1 MGKLYA
7 VEIFVASVLLVALVE
22 GGYCPTHDVKGPR
35 IRVTLSEKVE
45 YLQQSIKSDYAHKKE
60 VYSDYSFQDQFRE
73 HGIALSLDFK
83 ASGHAGIGGKNGIG
97 VGGSMS
103 TNAATAFNEVI
114 SATKANS
121 RHRELEKTNFRTFQ
135 AGVLQIYQ
143 KVTKEVTIGS
153 VSSKIV
159 SYDLLSSVTHNNAKS
174 VKELRQMAAEYLN
187 YHYPDKIGT
196 ITGST
201 YTETACVSEYN
212 CKDLP
217 VSPNGHSHPRGCPGA
232 VWTNGKPS
240 KTYCGGKNVSGQ
252 QEFPWYNHCCVW
264 ARATQKCIRKHW
276 TLFD

>member
-7 VEIFVASVLLVALVE
+7 VDIFVASVLLVALVE

-45 YLQQSIKSDYAHKKE
+45 YMQQSLASDYEHKKE
-60 VYSDYSFQDQFRE
+60 VYSDYSFQDKFHE

-83 ASGHAGIGGKNGIG
+83 ASGHVGIGGKNGIG
-97 VGGSMS
+97 AGGDMS
-103 TNAATAFNEVI
+103 ANAATAFNEVT
-114 SATKANS
+114 SSTKAKS
-121 RHRELEKTNFRTFQ
+121 RHSELEKTNYRTFQ
-135 AGVLQIYQ
+135 AGFLQIYQ
-143 KVTKEVTIGS
+143 KVTKKVTIGS

-159 SYDLLSSVTHNNAKS
+159 SYDLISSVTHNNAKS

-212 CKDLP
+212 CKVLP
-217 VSPNGHSHPRGCPGA
+217 ISPSGPSYPRGCPGA
-232 VWTNGKPS
+232 VWTTGKPS
-240 KTYCGGKNVSGQ
+240 KQYCGKDPKLTL
-252 QEFPWYNHCCVW
+252 PWHNHCCDW
-264 ARATQKCIRKHW
+264 AFSLAVGRKCKPKHW
-276 TLFD
+276 TLH